1 MCMTCGCKI
10 VNDKMGDSRNITLD
24 DVIESAKV
32 QKITFKQ
39 VIINFLG
46 AIPLAIKVVREQKV

>member
-1 MCMTCGCKI
+1 MTCGCKI